1 MEFNPTHSLDDRG
14 KRCPI
19 PVLDTKK
26 KMDTLQKGDV
36 LEVLATD
43 PGAEPDLTAWAK
55 RTGNEYLGH
64 VKEGE
69 VLRVYI
75 KKGK

>member
-1 MEFNPTHSLDDRG
+1 MNFNPTYTLDDRG

-26 KMDTLQKGDV
+26 KMDTLTKGDV

-43 PGAEPDLTAWAK
+43 PGAEPDLMAWAK
-55 RTGNEYLGH
+55 RTGNEYLGIL
-64 VKEGE
+64 KDGD
-69 VLRVYI
+69 VLKIYLR
-75 KKGK
+75 KSK

>member
-1 MEFNPTHSLDDRG
+1 MEFKPTHTLDDRG
-14 KRCPI
+14 KRCPV

-26 KMDTLQKGDV
+26 TMDTLTKGDV

-55 RTGNEYLGH
+55 RTGNEYMGLTRDGN
-64 VKEGE
+64 
-69 VLRVYI
+69 VLKIYI
-75 KKGK
+75 RKAK

>member
-55 RTGNEYLGH
+55 RTGNEYLGL